1 MQVTV
6 FGRKKKSHYRSCIL
20 FYHHLILEFAAR
32 TCLALVIDY
41 LLESWVMEL
50 SGKDSQQHVF
60 ICLLL
65 YS

>member
-6 FGRKKKSHYRSCIL
+6 FGRKKSHYRSCIL
-20 FYHHLILEFAAR
+20 FYHHLIFEFAAR

-41 LLESWVMEL
+41 LLESWVVEL
-50 SGKDSQQHVF
+50 PGKDRQQHLF